1 MRTAIAALLLAA
13 CTISGAHAQQSRTI
27 RLLVPYPPGGTAD
40 IVARLLADQIGR
52 SGGPSVVVENR
63 PGANTII
70 GAEAVA
76 RAAPDGT
83 TLGIISPEFIVN
95 PHLRKPNY
103 DPITSFEPVCR
114 LVSSPTVIIINA
126 ASPHRTLKDLIDAAR
141 ARPGE
146 VTMGSTG
153 IFQIPIEQLKR
164 AASANITYV
173 PFQGNAPASNAL
185 LGDHVTSVFSV
196 YPTVAELI
204 KSGKVRALGIA
215 SRKRIDALPDVPT
228 IIEAGY
234 ADYEVEVWLGLM
246 APAKTDLLA
255 VAHIADLFTNALMAS
270 EVKAKLAGQDSYP
283 AIVCGPDFAAYIKK
297 QYDEIGRTVR
307 ESNLKPD

>member
-1 MRTAIAALLLAA
+1 MRRILLALALA
-13 CTISGAHAQQSRTI
+13 CAAASGAHAQARTI
-27 RLLVPYPPGGTAD
+27 KLVVPYPPGGTAD
-40 IVARLLADQIGR
+40 IVARLLGDQIGR
-52 SGGPSVVVENR
+52 SGGPSVVIENR
-63 PGANTII
+63 PGANTIV

-76 RAAPDGT
+76 RAAPDGNT
-83 TLGIISPEFIVN
+83 VGMISPEFIVN

-103 DPITSFEPVCR
+103 DPVTSFEPVCR
-114 LVSSPTVIIINA
+114 LVSSPTVIIVNA

-141 ARPGE
+141 AKPGD
-146 VTMGSTG
+146 VTMASTG

-164 AASANITYV
+164 AANVNFTYV

-228 IIEAGY
+228 IIESGY
-234 ADYEVEVWLGLM
+234 ADYEVEVWLGLV

-255 VAHIADLFTNALMAS
+255 VAHIADLFTNALLS
-270 EVKAKLAGQDSYP
+270 GDVKAKLAGQDSYP
-283 AIVCGPDFAAYIKK
+283 SIVCGPEFAAALKK
-297 QYDEIGRTVR
+297 QYDDVGRTVR
-307 ESNLKPD
+307 ESNIKAD